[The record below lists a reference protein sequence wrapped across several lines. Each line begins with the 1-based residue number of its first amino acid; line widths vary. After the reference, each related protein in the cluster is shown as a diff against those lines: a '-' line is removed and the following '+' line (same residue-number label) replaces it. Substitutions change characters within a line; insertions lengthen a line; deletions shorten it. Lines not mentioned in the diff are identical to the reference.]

1 MENRLPIVAIVG
13 LPNAGKSTF
22 FNKIVGGQVAVT
34 SEVAGTTRDR
44 QYAEVPWNGSTFN
57 MTDTAGLAFFGDQ
70 NELERS
76 VKKQI
81 DIATKEADVL
91 VLLVD
96 GKAGADTMD
105 RSVLLAFRKIK
116 KPVVLAINKLDSP
129 NNLASLTAPFYKLG
143 IKAVFAI
150 SSVTGRGIGD
160 LLDHVVSILPP
171 LGEGGPVAG
180 PDEGP
185 FHASRLT
192 PHASIAVAIVG
203 KPNVGKSS
211 IFNQILDDERVV
223 VSEVPGT
230 TRTAIDSKI
239 TIAGDEYTFI
249 DTAGLKKKEHR
260 QARPDI
266 YSGFQ
271 TYKSIRRSDVCLF
284 VIDASLPVT
293 SQDQAIAAEI
303 IDQEKGCIILATKI
317 DAYLKD
323 TKRKGTAGAG
333 KKSKDSTIT
342 ESEVATLQAYIS
354 HHFPFLWMCPVY
366 FVSGLTGEGI
376 TDALKNIKP
385 IYERRHKEVSQED
398 LDALFKKWMK
408 IAPPK
413 RLLDQKEPKAYG
425 LKQIAVD
432 PPKFEILVN
441 HTPAIQE
448 TFRKTIENAIIK
460 DLDFWGT
467 PIKVHK
473 VKKV

>member
-1 MENRLPIVAIVG
+1 MSLPIVALVG

-44 QYAEVPWNGSTFN
+44 QYAEVPWNGAVFN

-116 KPVVLAINKLDSP
+116 KPVVLAVNKLDSP
-129 NNLASLTAPFYKLG
+129 KDLESITAPFYKLG
-143 IKAVFAI
+143 IKAVFPI

-160 LLDHVVSILPP
+160 LLDHVVSLLPQSEP
-171 LGEGGPVAG
+171 QTSSLPA
-180 PDEGP
+180 
-185 FHASRLT
+185 AT
-192 PHASIAVAIVG
+192 SISVAIVG

-211 IFNQILDDERVV
+211 IFNQIVNDERVV
-223 VSEVPGT
+223 VSDVPGT

-239 TIAGDEYTFI
+239 TIDGDEYTFI

-284 VIDASLPVT
+284 VIDASQPVT

-317 DAYLKD
+317 DVYLKGS
-323 TKRKGTAGAG
+323 KRGGTAGAG
-333 KKSKDSTIT
+333 KKHTDSTIT
-342 ESEVATLQAYIS
+342 ESEVGSLQAYIS

-385 IYERRHKEVSQED
+385 IYERRHKKVSQED

-425 LKQIAVD
+425 LKQIATD

-473 VKKV
+473 IKKI

>member
-1 MENRLPIVAIVG
+1 MKLPIVAIVG

-44 QYAEVPWNGSTFN
+44 QYAEVPWSTHTFSL
-57 MTDTAGLAFFGDQ
+57 TDTAGLAFFGDE

-91 VLLVD
+91 LLLVD
-96 GKAGADTMD
+96 GKAGVDAID

-116 KPVVLAINKLDSP
+116 KPVVLAVNKLDSP
-129 NNLASLTAPFYKLG
+129 NNLESLTAPFYKLG
-143 IKAVFAI
+143 VKAVFPI

-160 LLDHVVSILPP
+160 LLDHVVSVLPP
-171 LGEGGPVAG
+171 SDPTTYSLPASSAGGQPTTSISVA
-180 PDEGP
+180 
-185 FHASRLT
+185 
-192 PHASIAVAIVG
+192 VVG

-211 IFNQILDDERVV
+211 IFNQIVEDERVV
-223 VSEVPGT
+223 VSDVPGT

-239 TIAGDEYTFI
+239 ILDGDEYTFI

-284 VIDASLPVT
+284 VIDASQPVT

-323 TKRKGTAGAG
+323 SKRTGTAGAG
-333 KKSKDSTIT
+333 KKSKDSAIT
-342 ESEVATLQAYIS
+342 ETEVAPLQAYIS
-354 HHFPFLWMCPVY
+354 HNFPFLWMCPVY

-376 TDALKNIKP
+376 NDALKNIKP

-425 LKQIAVD
+425 LKQIATN

-473 VKKV
+473 IKKI